1 MRILYKQRDASHSCI
16 TNCYLKYIHVE
27 KDAKSITRKIH
38 HHTDFEIHI
47 IEQGYQV
54 YEMDGADYRIEAGEF
69 IIIAP
74 HTKHR
79 LLFSGPDTKK
89 FSITFN
95 GNPQNPL
102 LPFSESTYTCSGP
115 LKQQIFDNLYFIKD
129 EYALNRETSYLLIEN
144 RMLESIVL
152 LFRSAGMKEQPAD
165 NAGSSADI
173 RISIAKQYINDNIE
187 MNPSVS
193 DIAKYCYLS
202 PKQLS
207 RLFSKYEE
215 LSLSDYIRQQ
225 RIQHVAALLLDEA
238 LSLKDISERMN
249 FNNEYY
255 FNAFIKKHLGQPPG
269 TYRKMHK

>member
-1 MRILYKQRDASHSCI
+1 MKILYKQRDASHSWI
-16 TNCYLKYIHVE
+16 ANCYLKYILVE
-27 KDAKSITRKIH
+27 RDFKSITKKVH

-47 IEQGYQV
+47 IERGYQV
-54 YEMDGADYRIEAGEF
+54 YLVDGQEYRIDAGEY

-74 HTKHR
+74 HAKHR
-79 LLFSGPDTKK
+79 LLDSEPDAKK
-89 FSITFN
+89 FSITFKS
-95 GNPQNPL
+95 NPLSPL
-102 LPFSESTYTCSGP
+102 LPFAESTYSCCGALP
-115 LKQQIFDNLYFIKD
+115 EQILTNFHFIREEQK
-129 EYALNRETSYLLIEN
+129 LNRETSYILIEN
-144 RMLESIVL
+144 RVLESIVL

-165 NAGSSADI
+165 NTNASADI
-173 RISIAKQYINDNIE
+173 RISIAKQYIDDNVE
-187 MNPSVS
+187 LNLSVA

-215 LSLSDYIRQQ
+215 LSLSDYMKKQ
-225 RIQHVAALLLDEA
+225 RIDHVAALLLDEA

-255 FNAFIKKHLGQPPG
+255 FNAFVKKHLGQPPG